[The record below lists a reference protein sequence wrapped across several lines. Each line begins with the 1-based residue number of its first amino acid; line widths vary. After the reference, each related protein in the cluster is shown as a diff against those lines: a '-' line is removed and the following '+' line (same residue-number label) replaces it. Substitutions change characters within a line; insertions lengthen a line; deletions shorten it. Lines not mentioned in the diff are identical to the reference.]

1 MILEMVLASS
11 IFVGAAERDEAM
23 ALDDIY
29 LCGVYD
35 RLAVRQDGAGDF
47 TWKDPV
53 AAARRNMSVC
63 QYVVEGMHPKLR
75 HALAALGREAD
86 AREIPWS
93 ILSGFR
99 DDYRQG
105 IASGFKAADCSSL
118 HGGSCRT
125 NGYGDG
131 RAADL
136 WTTVGQP
143 DALFKLVD
151 TFGSKLGLYR
161 PMQGSDPAHI
171 QIDVGGP
178 VPVARVGRKVVSTIK
193 VHYDEDEDEP
203 RRKRRPASRDY
214 DDDDRSKKR
223 KRRLAKNEDD

>member
-1 MILEMVLASS
+1 M
-11 IFVGAAERDEAM
+11 ER
-23 ALDDIY
+23 
-29 LCGVYD
+29 
-35 RLAVRQDGAGDF
+35 
-47 TWKDPV
+47 PV
-53 AAARRNMSVC
+53 ARLGVTCRSASTSSRACV
-63 QYVVEGMHPKLR
+63 QLR

-105 IASGFKAADCSSL
+105 IARVSRPPIAA
-118 HGGSCRT
+118 RFT
-125 NGYGDG
+125 
-131 RAADL
+131 AAPAAPTATAMAARPI

-143 DALFKLVD
+143 GRTVQANRHIRFKTRSPSPNPLQQRQRPDAIAPTKL
-151 TFGSKLGLYR
+151 
-161 PMQGSDPAHI
+161 
-171 QIDVGGP
+171 
-178 VPVARVGRKVVSTIK
+178 PVAQSRTKVVSTIK